1 MEAINIRYGETL
13 SIAVSTDDTA
23 ATQAVF
29 YVGNPGEEPILE
41 LVATLTDG
49 VGSFQFSAND
59 TMIPLGT
66 YRYQINIEHE
76 DGVVEKYPAPDDCP
90 EGELPEFIVHEALD
104 LQEVS

>member
-1 MEAINIRYGETL
+1 METINIRYGETL
-13 SIAVSTDDTA
+13 SIAVSTDDSS

-29 YVGNPGEEPILE
+29 YVGLPGEEPVLE
-41 LVATLTDG
+41 VTATLTDG
-49 VGSFQFSAND
+49 VGSFQFDTSD

-66 YRYQINIEHE
+66 YRYQINIEHS

-90 EGELPEFIVHEALD
+90 EDELPEFIVHEALD